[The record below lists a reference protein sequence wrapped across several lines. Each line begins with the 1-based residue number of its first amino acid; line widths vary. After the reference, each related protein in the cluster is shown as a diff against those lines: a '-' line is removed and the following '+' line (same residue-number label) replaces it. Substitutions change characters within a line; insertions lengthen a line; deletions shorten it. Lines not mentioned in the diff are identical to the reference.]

1 MDSQSGAVA
10 SITKLLTDF
19 ALTKFPVEALEVKGP
34 IKEGSNYRWRIAS
47 TRFKEVVV
55 VLKTKKPLFQ
65 GLKLQA
71 IEVFGTTQDRQLKP
85 NLEDLKAYLSKAEL
99 RPLR

>member
-10 SITKLLTDF
+10 SITKILTDF

-34 IKEGSNYRWRIAS
+34 IKEGTNYRWRIAS

-55 VLKTKKPLFQ
+55 VLKTKKPLFR
-65 GLKLQA
+65 GSS
-71 IEVFGTTQDRQLKP
+71 
-85 NLEDLKAYLSKAEL
+85 Y
-99 RPLR
+99 RPLRSLAPHRTGSCSPTWRT